1 MTDVQSQKTNEAKAK
16 VAFITFYS
24 GLFQT
29 LLDAFQ
35 SLSSSSKL
43 QRMAAASDE
52 FVVLLRHL
60 NYLHF

>member
-1 MTDVQSQKTNEAKAK
+1 MFKVRRQTTQK
-16 VAFITFYS
+16 VAFMTFYL

-35 SLSSSSKL
+35 SLPSSREL
-43 QRMAAASDE
+43 ERMASAADE